1 MGKPH
6 IKSITLSTFALL
18 VFINMAA
25 CNSNGQLL
33 LNSLLTTG
41 INQVNSSFDTIAT
54 AVVTEIGDEISDG
67 LFPDDP
73 EPVPEDNGL
82 PTASFG
88 IDEIVIR
95 DGDQENKVL
104 VQFSRDIL
112 DPITFTLSLNA
123 ESKDPIEIE
132 LVPREGDA
140 SIAEVIGL
148 SNQSVP
154 GLNAF
159 VPPSEMTEIT
169 GATIFVSIESGADQ
183 ITNFTIPVSG
193 SLTLMN
199 PA

>member
-1 MGKPH
+1 
-6 IKSITLSTFALL
+6 
-18 VFINMAA
+18 
-25 CNSNGQLL
+25 
-33 LNSLLTTG
+33 
-41 INQVNSSFDTIAT
+41 
-54 AVVTEIGDEISDG
+54 VVTEIGDEISDG